1 VDFVY
6 EVAPQIVVEKPRFGD
21 FIVDSLEDIA
31 ANKIC
36 TLLGRGEMK
45 DFPAL
50 YFLHQHGVD
59 IKQAIE
65 WARQKDA
72 GVSPATLAFV
82 LSDVTFHRIPDYVL
96 KPVTVEALTEFFTR
110 LQEELVRESFPRR

>member
-1 VDFVY
+1 
-6 EVAPQIVVEKPRFGD
+6 
-21 FIVDSLEDIA
+21 
-31 ANKIC
+31 
-36 TLLGRGEMK
+36 MK
-45 DFPAL
+45 DFLDL

>member
-1 VDFVY
+1 
-6 EVAPQIVVEKPRFGD
+6 
-21 FIVDSLEDIA
+21 
-31 ANKIC
+31 
-36 TLLGRGEMK
+36 MK
-45 DFPAL
+45 DFLDL

-65 WARQKDA
+65 WAQRKDA

-96 KPVTVEALTEFFTR
+96 KPVTVEALTEFFR
-110 LQEELVRESFPRR
+110 SLARGIGAGKFSGGDEHDSRFAGNLCDADAF